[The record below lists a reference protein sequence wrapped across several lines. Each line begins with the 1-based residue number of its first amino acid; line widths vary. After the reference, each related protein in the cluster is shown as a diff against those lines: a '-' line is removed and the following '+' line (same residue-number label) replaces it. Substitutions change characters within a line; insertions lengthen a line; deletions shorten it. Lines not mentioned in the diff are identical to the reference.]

1 MRCPYCANK
10 TKIYN
15 SRSTHSHTQKWRR
28 HRCVNCNK
36 TFTTRERI
44 DWNDAIHIADV
55 NGKTTPYSRER
66 LLLSLLRAVEK
77 LEPGT
82 PTPVD
87 ICDTVEHSLQQ
98 KGFFGSKTQKSTVIA
113 AEVLTILHRY
123 DPNTA
128 LQYLNNLYQGKPP
141 VELLKR
147 YVTS

>member
-1 MRCPYCANK
+1 MQCPFCASK

-28 HRCVNCNK
+28 HRCTNCNK
-36 TFTTRERI
+36 TFTTRERM
-44 DWNDAIHIADV
+44 DWNGSIKITEG
-55 NGKTTPYSRER
+55 NGRTSPYSRER

-77 LEPGT
+77 IESGT

-98 KGFFGSKTQKSTVIA
+98 KGFFSGHSQNATVIA

-141 VELLKR
+141 LELLKR